1 MRSNIWLTR
10 ALTVLSVLLFP
21 ALFTGCG
28 SSGTSSAPGALPG
41 EDTQAGGGSV
51 AVPEKGGGGTADGT
65 DRLIIRS
72 KTLRLQVE
80 STPDSVTKIR
90 ELAAARGGS
99 VTDMQ
104 VATDV
109 DDWVYRYDNNGN
121 RVGDGTALRGW
132 VTVRVPTASF
142 DALVDDVSK
151 IGTIKFQ
158 SESTEDVTQ
167 AHVDMSARLENLRA
181 QEARLREFFDAA
193 KDVKDM
199 LAIEQELGRVRGEIE
214 SLDAQVK
221 YLERQ
226 AAMATVTIELV
237 ENKPVVRSASDDW
250 GFGQAVTNG
259 VQAAAT
265 MLNVLVAVVIAT
277 SPLWLAALILFF
289 PIRALVRR
297 RRAKA
302 ARPVAPAVPPVS
314 PQAPP
319 PADEPQSD
327 G

>member
-1 MRSNIWLTR
+1 MKRDTWPMRMLTLL
-10 ALTVLSVLLFP
+10 AVLLAP
-21 ALFTGCG
+21 ALFAGCG
-28 SSGTSSAPGALPG
+28 SSGTSSEPGALPQ
-41 EDTQAGGGSV
+41 EDSQAAGGAV
-51 AVPEKGGGGTADGT
+51 ALPQEGGGGPTNDA

-80 STPDSVTKIR
+80 STPDSVAKIR
-90 ELAAARGGS
+90 ELATARSGS

-121 RVGDGTALRGW
+121 PVGDGTALRGW

-142 DALVDDVSK
+142 DAFVDDVSK

-199 LAIEQELGRVRGEIE
+199 LAVEAELGRVRGEIE

-237 ENKPVVRSASDDW
+237 ENKPVVRSSSDDW

-265 MLNVLVAVVIAT
+265 MLNVLVAVVVAT
-277 SPLWLAALILFF
+277 SPLWIAALILFF

-297 RRAKA
+297 RRARTHPPTQPGA
-302 ARPVAPAVPPVS
+302 AAPEAEAPDQGEPPV
-314 PQAPP
+314 
-319 PADEPQSD
+319 D

>member
-1 MRSNIWLTR
+1 MKYGAWLR
-10 ALTVLSVLLFP
+10 RLLTVLVVLLAP
-21 ALFTGCG
+21 ALLGGCG
-28 SSGTSSAPGALPG
+28 SSGTSSMPGALPQ
-41 EDTQAGGGSV
+41 EDTQAGGGAV
-51 AVPEKGGGGTADGT
+51 AVPEEGGGDKAGDG

-72 KTLRLQVE
+72 KTLRLQVD
-80 STPDSVTKIR
+80 STPDAVTKIR
-90 ELAAARGGS
+90 DLALARSGS
-99 VTDMQ
+99 ITDMQ

-109 DDWVYRYDNNGN
+109 DDWVYRYDKNGN
-121 RVGDGTALRGW
+121 QVGDGSALRGW
-132 VTVRVPTASF
+132 VTVRVPTDSF
-142 DALVDDVSK
+142 EEFVADVSK

-199 LAIEQELGRVRGEIE
+199 LAIEAELGRVRGEIE

-237 ENKPVVRSASDDW
+237 ENKPVVRSTSDDW

-297 RRAKA
+297 RRARSA
-302 ARPVAPAVPPVS
+302 APQVPP
-314 PQAPP
+314 APSEAGDP
-319 PADEPQSD
+319 DEAS
-327 G
+327 